1 MNTSHLTR
9 PEIAKL
15 EARPPVAVEP
25 VFSGDLLLPDPPVR
39 KRVLSGIQ
47 PSGDLHLG
55 NKFGA
60 IDQVVQAQGDNE
72 RFVFIANLHAM
83 SSQRDGEAL
92 RRSTADV
99 ALDYLALGLDPEKVA
114 LYRQSDL
121 PVVALLAWIFECL
134 TPTGDL
140 DRCVA
145 FKDKVARGLGAN
157 AGLFNYPV
165 LQAADILLVNAEVVP
180 VGPDQLQNIE
190 LARATASRFNE
201 AYGTKVFNMPKA
213 RINQA
218 RLVPGL
224 DGGKMSKS
232 YGNTIPIFATPDQYC
247 RLISGIATDS
257 LPAGASRDPQDCKVY
272 ALLSLVAEPHE
283 QQDWAQRYRDGGLR
297 HSAIKARL
305 LELLMAHLAPA
316 MQRRSELQAQ
326 PWRVEE
332 VLRAGA
338 DKAARTARPVME
350 RVLHLV
356 GLDPT
361 ALATIPPSGFARHDP
376 VVSGRGWGM

>member
-1 MNTSHLTR
+1 
-9 PEIAKL
+9 
-15 EARPPVAVEP
+15 
-25 VFSGDLLLPDPPVR
+25 
-39 KRVLSGIQ
+39 
-47 PSGDLHLG
+47 
-55 NKFGA
+55 
-60 IDQVVQAQGDNE
+60 
-72 RFVFIANLHAM
+72 
-83 SSQRDGEAL
+83 
-92 RRSTADV
+92 
-99 ALDYLALGLDPEKVA
+99 
-114 LYRQSDL
+114 
-121 PVVALLAWIFECL
+121 
-134 TPTGDL
+134 
-140 DRCVA
+140 
-145 FKDKVARGLGAN
+145 
-157 AGLFNYPV
+157 
-165 LQAADILLVNAEVVP
+165 
-180 VGPDQLQNIE
+180 
-190 LARATASRFNE
+190 
-201 AYGTKVFNMPKA
+201 MPKA

-232 YGNTIPIFATPDQYC
+232 YGNTIPIFATPDQYR

-257 LPAGASRDPQDCKVY
+257 LPAGASRDPKDCKVY

-361 ALATIPPSGFARHDP
+361 ALATIPPSGFVRHDP
-376 VVSGRGWGM
+376 AARERGWGM

>member
-1 MNTSHLTR
+1 MNTTTLATPDS
-9 PEIAKL
+9 
-15 EARPPVAVEP
+15 EAADL
-25 VFSGDLLLPDPPVR
+25 SDLLLSVAPVDM
-39 KRVLSGIQ
+39 RVLSGIQ
-47 PSGDLHLG
+47 PSGDLHWG
-55 NKFGA
+55 NMLGA
-60 IDQVVQAQGDNE
+60 IDQFVQAQNDNE
-72 RFVFIANLHAM
+72 MYVFIANLHAM
-83 SSQRDGEAL
+83 TSQRDGDAL

-99 ALDYLALGLDPEKVA
+99 ALDYLALGLDPDKVA

-121 PVVALLAWIFECL
+121 PVVALLAWILECL

-145 FKDKVARGLGAN
+145 FKDKVANGLSAN
-157 AGLFNYPV
+157 AGLYNYPV
-165 LQAADILLVNAEVVP
+165 LQAADILLVNAQVVP
-180 VGPDQLQNIE
+180 VGADQLQNIE
-190 LARATASRFNE
+190 LARATASRFNV
-201 AYGTKVFNMPKA
+201 AYGAQVFNLPKA
-213 RINQA
+213 RVNQT

-232 YGNTIPIFATPDQYC
+232 YGNTIPLFATPAEYR
-247 RLISGIATDS
+247 RLINSIATDG
-257 LPAGASRDPQDCKVY
+257 LPASAERDPQTCKVY
-272 ALLSLVAEPHE
+272 ALLSLVAQAHE
-283 QQDWAQRYRDGGLR
+283 MQEWANTYRNGGLR
-297 HSAIKARL
+297 HSAVKARL
-305 LELLMAHLAPA
+305 LELMLAHMAPA

-361 ALATIPPSGFARHDP
+361 SLATIPPSGFIRREAAP
-376 VVSGRGWGM
+376 QPRGWGM